1 MLYITNNL
9 NFFKIL
15 RYNIVFNVFNCIELT
30 YLITQLTQYQYQ
42 DEIQLQQ

>member
-9 NFFKIL
+9 TFFKIL
-15 RYNIVFNVFNCIELT
+15 RYNIVFNCIELT